1 MIFFNFFGI
10 VDISLGVLILIFL
23 VIIGV
28 FTYNVKRWKMYKLAM
43 KLDGPKSYP
52 IIGGAHHFMGL
63 DTSEITSTILNYCKT
78 YISPVRFWLGPRL
91 IIIVSEPED
100 LDEVLNSQN
109 CLDKDDFYKVLASMA
124 NSNDDQ
130 DLSSLIT
137 SKSKIWKHNRKMLNP
152 CFNFNI
158 IKSFLP
164 IFNEESKTMIEVLKK
179 NVGKGSFD
187 IFRYG
192 AACSLDMICSKS
204 GCYFKTSI
212 LFLLYI
218 S

>member
-1 MIFFNFFGI
+1 MIFINFFGI
-10 VDISLGVLILIFL
+10 VDVSLRALILTLL
-23 VIIGV
+23 VIFGV
-28 FTYNVKRWKMYKLAM
+28 IIYNVKRWKMYKLAM

-52 IIGGAHHFMGL
+52 IIGGAHHFIGMN
-63 DTSEITSTILNYCKT
+63 TSEITSTVFNYCNT
-78 YISPVRFWLGPRL
+78 YISPVKFWLGPRL
-91 IIIVSEPED
+91 LVIVSEPED
-100 LDEVLNSQN
+100 LHEVLNSQN
-109 CLDKDDFYKVLASMA
+109 CLDKDEFYKVLSSMA
-124 NSNDDQ
+124 SSENDLDMT
-130 DLSSLIT
+130 SLIT

-192 AACSLDMICSKS
+192 AACSLDMICSE
-204 GCYFKTSI
+204 FV
-212 LFLLYI
+212 FLI
-218 S
+218 RFC